1 MINDKRRIK
10 LENII
15 KKDYIPPYEGR
26 PKRDIRINDE
36 DVLNL
41 KIVLNTSNDIKEFIK
56 NV

>member
-26 PKRDIRINDE
+26 PKRDIRISDE